1 MGSSVAKEVEPVL
14 RWALMVAV
22 FLAWLLPAQAAEPMP
37 GLRMVVSQMDDDP
50 VLSVKASHIMREAY
64 RRLGIELRSELLPRE
79 RALMSADSGETDGD
93 LIRAAGID
101 ARYINLVR
109 VPEPVI
115 TFDAVAFT
123 AGLKFTV
130 DGWDSLRPYSLC
142 IMRGM
147 KIAEQGTE
155 GMQRLIA
162 NTTDQAVLMLSAGRC
177 QVAVLGHQVWLDIER
192 LQAGPLRALDPP
204 IASVPLYHY
213 VHRRHAELVPRLA
226 DALRAMRNDGA
237 FAALLAGGED
247 DAVAAAR
254 RRSSSPDW

>member
-1 MGSSVAKEVEPVL
+1 ML

-22 FLAWLLPAQAAEPMP
+22 FLAWLSPGRAAESMP
-37 GLRMVVSQMDDDP
+37 GSQMVVSQMADDP
-50 VLSVKASHIMREAY
+50 VLSVKAYRVVHEAY
-64 RRLGIELRSELLPRE
+64 RRLGIDLRAELLPRE
-79 RALMSADSGETDGD
+79 RALMSADGGETDGD
-93 LIRAAGID
+93 LVRAAGVD
-101 ARYINLVR
+101 AQYINLVR

-115 TFDAVAFT
+115 TFDVIAFT
-123 AGLKFTV
+123 AGLKFAV

-147 KIAEQGTE
+147 KLAEQGTE
-155 GMQRLIA
+155 GMSRLIA
-162 NTTDQAVLMLSAGRC
+162 NTADQAILMLGAGRC
-177 QVAVLGHQVWLDIER
+177 QVAVLGNEVWPDIER

-204 IASVPLYHY
+204 ITSVPLYHY

-226 DALRAMRNDGA
+226 GALHAMRNAGA

-254 RRSSSPDW
+254 RRSSLPDW